1 MRPERNAV
9 TGDRGFAASIEIARD
24 AVGLPPVALGDIK
37 TACLLAT
44 QTGFLT
50 PLVELRAAAAQPVA
64 AAAQRT
70 EPTRPHGT
78 AGRGIAA

>member
-37 TACLLAT
+37 TACLSDPDRVYEL
-44 QTGFLT
+44 
-50 PLVELRAAAAQPVA
+50 LVELRAAAAQPVA
-64 AAAQRT
+64 AAAQRI